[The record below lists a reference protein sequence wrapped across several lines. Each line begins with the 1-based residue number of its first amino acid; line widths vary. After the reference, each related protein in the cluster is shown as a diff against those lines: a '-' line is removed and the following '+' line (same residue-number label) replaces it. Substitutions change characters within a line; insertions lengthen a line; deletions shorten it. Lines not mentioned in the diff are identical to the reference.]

1 MAENNALEMS
11 QNGLGSIE
19 IAPEVIE
26 VIAGIAASEIDGVAS
41 MRGNFATGV
50 VERFGKKSHGKGVK
64 VDLSNDQVI
73 VDVYCVLNFGVSI
86 PKVAKQIQDN
96 IHQALL
102 NMTGL
107 ETNEINIHVVNINFD
122 TQQEQPT
129 TEE

>member
-50 VERFGKKSHGKGVK
+50 IERFGKKSHGKGVK